1 MGQMMGQALN
11 SATQGAGAAGA
22 MAPPPP
28 GAAAPPPLPTSGARW
43 SLAVAGQTY
52 GPYTDDQM
60 RSMLASGQ
68 VAPSTPAWRPG
79 ASGWT
84 PVSSYAEFAG
94 GGHAAPP
101 PPPAAG

>member
-1 MGQMMGQALN
+1 
-11 SATQGAGAAGA
+11 
-22 MAPPPP
+22 
-28 GAAAPPPLPTSGARW
+28 
-43 SLAVAGQTY
+43 
-52 GPYTDDQM
+52 M